1 MMFGVPLLNLL
12 KKDLSIFLP
21 LWMMPLNQLRSI
33 SWNLYQR
40 PTFLI
45 SFYNLI
51 CTQFHTKIKVFR
63 IDNAPEFFLTF
74 FLLLMVL
81 SISIHV
87 LPLHN
92 RIQLWRGNTNIFW
105 AWLEHL
111 NFSLMYLFIYGVIVF
126 LLQYI
131 SSIDYLPLFY
141 NKNLLWE
148 TIW

>member
-63 IDNAPEFFLTF
+63 IDNALEFFLTF
-74 FLLLMVL
+74 FFTTNGIIHQHSCVATPQQNSVVERKHQHIL
-81 SISIHV
+81 SMARALKFQYN
-87 LPLHN
+87 LPLYLWGDCVLTAIHIIN
-92 RIQLWRGNTNIFW
+92 R
-105 AWLEHL
+105 
-111 NFSLMYLFIYGVIVF
+111 
-126 LLQYI
+126 
-131 SSIDYLPLFY
+131 LPSPIL
-141 NKNLLWE
+141 
-148 TIW
+148 